1 MLDAPF
7 YATVLPG
14 LVRRECGRRA
24 DCTPVVQLHLADGT
38 VFEVCDILQLA
49 DQWLAVSYHRDK
61 TCTASDFVFL
71 SHAVVTRVL
80 VSLEPA
86 EKRRLGFRHLESAS
100 ATSEEETSIAGQEAS
115 NG

>member
-1 MLDAPF
+1 VCCSTAPRPWR
-7 YATVLPG
+7 L
-14 LVRRECGRRA
+14 
-24 DCTPVVQLHLADGT
+24 
-38 VFEVCDILQLA
+38 
-49 DQWLAVSYHRDK
+49 RDSRPYK